1 MHFVFYGP
9 EGSGKGTQAK
19 LLSVKLGLPIY
30 TAGDLVRTAA
40 ENDKTV
46 LGDMCRKVLSEG
58 KYLPDG
64 EISRLLSNKLE
75 TAEAKKGFVLDGFPR
90 TYAQAQFLKE
100 KMEEAGYA
108 LTRFIYLKLSDD
120 ESVKRLVLRKRAL
133 FPGSREL
140 HDDPQRVKQ
149 RLAVYRE
156 NEKQV
161 LKFYKEQDLILEID
175 AYQNVDDVFD
185 DIVSG
190 LHLG

>member
-19 LLSVKLGLPIY
+19 LLSIKLGLPIY
-30 TAGDLVRTAA
+30 TAGDLVREAA
-40 ENDKTV
+40 ENDKTP

-58 KYLPDG
+58 KYLPDQ
-64 EISRLLSNKLE
+64 EINRLLSNKLG
-75 TAEAKKGFVLDGFPR
+75 TDEAKKGFVLDGFPR
-90 TYAQAQFLKE
+90 TIAQAQFLKE
-100 KMEEAGYA
+100 TMEKAGYT
-108 LTRFIYLKLSDD
+108 LTRFIYLKLTDS
-120 ESVKRLVLRKRAL
+120 ESVKRLTLRKRTL

-140 HDDPQRVKQ
+140 HDDPERVKQ

-161 LKFYKEQDLILEID
+161 LQFYKNEDLILDVD
-175 AYQNVDDVFD
+175 ADQDVDDVFN